1 MSRTTTQQAEQ
12 RAAQARKRRRKA
24 RHRRYVN
31 LLEQQGEGPLP
42 IQRVMTR
49 SMFHPDRA
57 ERSKAGR
64 LLAALTL
71 DRAKRRTMRRRGT
84 AKR

>member
-42 IQRVMTR
+42 
-49 SMFHPDRA
+49 
-57 ERSKAGR
+57 
-64 LLAALTL
+64 
-71 DRAKRRTMRRRGT
+71 KRRTMRRRGT